1 MTISKIIVWLIIGAL
16 AGTLA
21 GRLVTFSKQGLGFWT
36 NLGLGML
43 GAVVGGG
50 LFWLLGI
57 NLGLGEIKITF
68 EDLISAFV
76 GSLLC
81 IGAWWLIRKPAAGKK
96 EARKTQRG
104 H

>member
-1 MTISKIIVWLIIGAL
+1 MTIGKIIVWLIIGAL

-36 NLGLGML
+36 NIGVGMA
-43 GAVVGGG
+43 GAVVGGV
-50 LFWLLGI
+50 LFWLLHI
-57 NLGLGEIKITF
+57 DLGLGEIEISF

-81 IGAWWLIRKPAAGKK
+81 IGAWWLIRKRSAAKGSGT
-96 EARKTQRG
+96 KT
-104 H
+104 

>member
-1 MTISKIIVWLIIGAL
+1 MTISKIIIWLIIGAL

-68 EDLISAFV
+68 EELISAFV

-81 IGAWWLIRKPAAGKK
+81 VGAWWLIRKRAAP
-96 EARKTQRG
+96 KTPELK

>member
-57 NLGLGEIKITF
+57 QFQKRRQH
-68 EDLISAFV
+68 FV
-76 GSLLC
+76 G
-81 IGAWWLIRKPAAGKK
+81 AGD
-96 EARKTQRG
+96 EPFSVIAVRICNPDRSVSSPG
-104 H
+104 G